1 MIHPA
6 VRHRR
11 ARLLKSKARWT
22 RASAKIEADVIS
34 CVHQVYDERRD
45 ERGGWRARAWM
56 KEEERREEAWNSERG
71 SVCPDG
77 SDFIALEFL
86 LTERLDKN
94 N

>member
-1 MIHPA
+1 MA
-6 VRHRR
+6 FKKV
-11 ARLLKSKARWT
+11 KRWT

-34 CVHQVYDERRD
+34 CVHQVYDGRRGGGGGDDGSGRRGKGGGTRKESD
-45 ERGGWRARAWM
+45 ERAA
-56 KEEERREEAWNSERG
+56 
-71 SVCPDG
+71 CPDG